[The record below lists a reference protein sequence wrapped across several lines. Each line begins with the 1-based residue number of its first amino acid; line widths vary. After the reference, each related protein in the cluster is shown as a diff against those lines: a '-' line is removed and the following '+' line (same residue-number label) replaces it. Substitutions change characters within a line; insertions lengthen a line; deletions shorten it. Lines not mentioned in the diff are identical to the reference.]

1 MSITNGKRDAR
12 VFELDVLRGLAA
24 EAVMLYHYTVRYAE
38 IYPDFPAP
46 AVRLP
51 FGFFGVEFFFCISG
65 FVIFMTLDRT
75 RRPMDFVVS
84 RVSRLWPAY
93 LAAMAVTFCA
103 VQVIGLPGREVTAIQ
118 ALANI
123 TMLGELLHVPLVD
136 PAYWSLQVE
145 LIFYC
150 WMLLAYAAGVLPRA
164 RLLLSLSLVP
174 PVVYTVARVLFH
186 RELSYLAGTL
196 LLVEHVPFFV
206 IGMAAY
212 RIKKASAT
220 PHAQEL
226 AIMAAAIAVAAV
238 CLSPAKGAVAGVSAL
253 VFYAVATGR
262 LSWVS
267 RGPLIFLGAIS
278 YTLYLIHQ
286 NIGYIVI
293 RTAARVGIGTNQG
306 MVLAIVVAVALA
318 AALTFTVERPALK
331 WIRARYGELRSAQAQ
346 RRGEF
351 SFGWQLPAKAL
362 RRVIGRTIQTSRGP

>member
-1 MSITNGKRDAR
+1 
-12 VFELDVLRGLAA
+12 
-24 EAVMLYHYTVRYAE
+24 
-38 IYPDFPAP
+38 
-46 AVRLP
+46 
-51 FGFFGVEFFFCISG
+51 
-65 FVIFMTLDRT
+65 MT
-75 RRPMDFVVS
+75 
-84 RVSRLWPAY
+84 
-93 LAAMAVTFCA
+93 VTFCA
-103 VQVIGLPGREVTAIQ
+103 VHLIGLPGREVGALH
-118 ALANI
+118 ALANV
-123 TMLGELLHVPLVD
+123 TMLGDLLHVPLVD

-150 WMLLAYAAGVLPRA
+150 WMLLAFTVRVLPRA
-164 RLLLSLSLVP
+164 RLLLSLSLLP
-174 PVVYTVARVLFH
+174 PIAYAAARALFH
-186 RELSYLAGTL
+186 REPSYLAGVL
-196 LLVEHVPFFV
+196 LMVEHVPFFV

-212 RIKKASAT
+212 RIKKAGGTS
-220 PHAQEL
+220 HAHEL
-226 AIMAAAIAVAAV
+226 SIMAAAIAVAAV

-262 LSWVS
+262 LSWIS

-351 SFGWQLPAKAL
+351 SFGWQFPAKAL

>member
-1 MSITNGKRDAR
+1 MSTPSGGRDER
-12 VFELDVLRGLAA
+12 VLELDVLRGLAA
-24 EAVMLYHYTVRYAE
+24 VAVMLYHYTVRYAE
-38 IYPDFPAP
+38 LFPGLPP
-46 AVRLP
+46 AAVKLP

-93 LAAMAVTFCA
+93 LAAMMLTFCA
-103 VQVIGLPGREVTAIQ
+103 VQLIGLPGREVAGQQ
-118 ALANI
+118 ALLNV

-150 WMLLAYAAGVLPRA
+150 WMLLAYCAGVLPRA

-174 PVVYTVARVLFH
+174 PLLYAAARVLFH
-186 RELSYLAGTL
+186 RQLSYLAGTL
-196 LLVEHVPFFV
+196 LMVEHVPFFV

-212 RIKKASAT
+212 RIKKRGAT
-220 PHAQEL
+220 APVREL
-226 AIMAAAIAVAAV
+226 LIMAAAVAVAAV
-238 CLSPAKGAVAGVSAL
+238 CLSPAKGAVAGCSAL
-253 VFYAVATGR
+253 VFYAVASGHLR
-262 LSWVS
+262 WIS

-293 RTAARVGIGTNQG
+293 REAGAAGIGTSSG
-306 MVLAIVVAVALA
+306 VLLAIAVSIALA
-318 AALTFTVERPALK
+318 AALTFTVERPARN
-331 WIRARYGELRSAQAQ
+331 WIRARYRDMRAAQATRAAAPMSASLTRQ
-346 RRGEF
+346 
-351 SFGWQLPAKAL
+351 S
-362 RRVIGRTIQTSRGP
+362 